1 MAHQIVTYPTMTRR
15 EVVGVYPT
23 FLDAK
28 RAAHDQFQ
36 VAYFEQDIEV
46 EYDAADFITEQGAVY
61 SIDPV
66 KGETK

>member
-1 MAHQIVTYPTMTRR
+1 MTRR
-15 EVVGVYPT
+15 EVIGVYPT
-23 FLDAK
+23 YLDAK

-36 VAYFEQDIEV
+36 IAYFEQDIEV

-66 KGETK
+66 KGEAA